1 MVYAQDINENLF
13 EKLVECIKKKGTI
26 ISNRHYSK
34 SNLYVLFINGE
45 IKRYINIFEA
55 FNNLYAVYNCQ
66 RNFYNNVDNYLLSKN
81 NALINGKASE
91 EEKIVAKREVELVK
105 CLEDTLIKDV
115 FFTPLTE
122 MDKYSLE
129 LKVKESKLSSKK
141 KIDVLKNI
149 QSMINIKYQNDI
161 SVMSITKRSSYRKI
175 LNGIISFL
183 DRLIYKYEN

>member
-1 MVYAQDINENLF
+1 MVYSQDINENLF

-105 CLEDTLIKDV
+105 CMEDALIKDV